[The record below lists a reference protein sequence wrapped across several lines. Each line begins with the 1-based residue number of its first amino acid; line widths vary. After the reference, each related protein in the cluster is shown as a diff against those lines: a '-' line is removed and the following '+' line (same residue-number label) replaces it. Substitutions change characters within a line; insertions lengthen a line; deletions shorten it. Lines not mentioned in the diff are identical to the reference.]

1 MSRLAQKIFLVF
13 PLLFILSAVGGG
25 AHAKELAVVVHKD
38 NETDE
43 VSLEQLRRIFT
54 LEQKFWKKG
63 ERIYLL
69 LWESGGPQKQIVL
82 EKVYRMS
89 EPDLKRF
96 WINQMFLGE
105 ASSFPKTLNSDE
117 AVKRFV
123 RSVPNAVGFIDA
135 GAGDDTVKVLKID
148 GKTAGDPLYPLKDG
162 QEE

>member
-1 MSRLAQKIFLVF
+1 MF
-13 PLLFILSAVGGG
+13 PQRIIWTFILLLAFLLGAGP

-38 NETDE
+38 NEADE

-63 ERIYLL
+63 DRIYLL
-69 LWESGGPQKQIVL
+69 LWESGGPQKQIIL
-82 EKVYRMS
+82 DKVYRMS

-135 GAGDDTVKVLKID
+135 EAADGTVKVLKID
-148 GKTAGDPLYPLKDG
+148 GKAAGDPSYPLKDT

>member
-1 MSRLAQKIFLVF
+1 MFIKKIVWIFIS
-13 PLLFILSAVGGG
+13 LFAFHAFQAGTGY
-25 AHAKELAVVVHKD
+25 AKELAVVVHQD
-38 NETDE
+38 NETDD
-43 VSLEQLRRIFT
+43 VSSEQLRRIFT

-69 LWESGGPQKQIVL
+69 LWESGGFQKHIVL

-96 WINQMFLGE
+96 WINLMFLGE

-123 RSVPNAVGFIDA
+123 RGVPNAIGFIDA
-135 GAGDDTVKVLKID
+135 GAVDETVKALKVD
-148 GKTAGDPLYPLKDG
+148 GKAAGDLAYPLKDSPK
-162 QEE
+162 E